1 MPRSVLTL
9 CFPRAFNRQ
18 TRVLQLRVNV
28 AFRRCHI
35 AVVGEVGERPR
46 VDVRS
51 PAGQTGVAE
60 RIQRKVAELP
70 ERARLRV
77 LPGDARRLD
86 MSAFRW
92 SREDPFS
99 RECFAP
105 QA

>member
-1 MPRSVLTL
+1 
-9 CFPRAFNRQ
+9 
-18 TRVLQLRVNV
+18 
-28 AFRRCHI
+28 
-35 AVVGEVGERPR
+35 
-46 VDVRS
+46 
-51 PAGQTGVAE
+51 
-60 RIQRKVAELP
+60 
-70 ERARLRV
+70 V